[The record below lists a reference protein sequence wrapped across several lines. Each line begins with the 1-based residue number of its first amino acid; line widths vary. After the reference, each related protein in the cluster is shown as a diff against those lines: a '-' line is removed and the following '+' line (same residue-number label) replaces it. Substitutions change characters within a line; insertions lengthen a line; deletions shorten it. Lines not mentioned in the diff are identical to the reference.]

1 MSFRKEVC
9 KVGRELS
16 VGDRRRPESKMD
28 LQPHPALSLLTTTR
42 RPSHFISMVSFMNNG
57 DDNRI

>member
-16 VGDRRRPESKMD
+16 VGDRRRPESKVD
-28 LQPHPALSLLTTTR
+28 LQPHPALWPANYYKEAKLLYFYG
-42 RPSHFISMVSFMNNG
+42 FIYEQWG
-57 DDNRI
+57 

>member
-1 MSFRKEVC
+1 M
-9 KVGRELS
+9 GRELS
-16 VGDRRRPESKMD
+16 VGDRRRPESKVD